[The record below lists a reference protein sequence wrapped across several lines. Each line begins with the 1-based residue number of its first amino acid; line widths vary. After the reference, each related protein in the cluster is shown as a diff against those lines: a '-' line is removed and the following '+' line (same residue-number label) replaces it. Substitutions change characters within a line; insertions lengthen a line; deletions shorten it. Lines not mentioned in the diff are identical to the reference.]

1 MMSDRSITELIR
13 LDCDGELDQGQ
24 ARQLQRH
31 LQEHPEDRKLVEAER
46 RLRERVGIVMTA
58 ACPSAP
64 ADLAERIR
72 QGLDTVKADVE
83 AEPAGYTFAQWLQG
97 PRRAHVYAVAASLVL
112 VAGAVLV
119 GIFGPQI
126 DDQLIQAGA
135 EQASEAAASVAG
147 EHVATASDGGRLAAS
162 MIAYT
167 TLGEAQRAMERYL
180 DAAVTVFDLGD
191 VGYEFVGA
199 MECDVPHCERGCHFL
214 YRRQDSMPGLVSLHI
229 VPDRGQFDI
238 GEGQS
243 FNGELPLDS
252 TLFPKNPDCPQ
263 DVVMFSDGKLVF
275 LVVMCVSE
283 DAMNVVRAMQ
293 GQLLHTDVDAP

>member
-1 MMSDRSITELIR
+1 MSDQSITELIR
-13 LDCDGELDQGQ
+13 LDCDGELDQEQ

-31 LQEHPEDRKLVEAER
+31 LQAHPEDRKLVESER
-46 RLRERVGIVMTA
+46 RLRARVGIVMTA

-72 QGLDTVKADVE
+72 QGLDTVKVDVE
-83 AEPAGYTFAQWLQG
+83 AEPAGYSFAQWLQG
-97 PRRAHVYAVAASLVL
+97 PRRANVYAVAASLVL

-126 DDQLIQAGA
+126 DDQLTQAGA
-135 EQASEAAASVAG
+135 GQAVEAASAVAG
-147 EHVATASDGGRLAAS
+147 EHVDAAFDNGRMLDS
-162 MIAYT
+162 MTVYDSLTEAEIAM
-167 TLGEAQRAMERYL
+167 ARYL
-180 DAAVTVFDLGD
+180 EARLTAFDLRGA
-191 VGYEFVGA
+191 GYEFVGA
-199 MECDVPHCERGCHFL
+199 MKCNVPHCERSCHFL

-229 VPDRGQFDI
+229 VPDHGQFDLS
-238 GEGQS
+238 EGQP
-243 FNGELPLDS
+243 FEGELPLDS
-252 TLFPKNPDCPQ
+252 TLFPKNPGCPQ
-263 DVVMFSDGKLVF
+263 DVIMFSDGKLVF

>member
-1 MMSDRSITELIR
+1 MSDRSIPELIR
-13 LDCDGELDQGQ
+13 LDCDGELDQEQ

-31 LQEHPEDRKLVEAER
+31 LQAHPEDRKLVESER

-72 QGLDTVKADVE
+72 QGLDTVKADVKT
-83 AEPAGYTFAQWLQG
+83 EPAGYSFAQWLRG
-97 PRRAHVYAVAASLVL
+97 PRRANVYAVAASLVL
-112 VAGAVLV
+112 VAGAVLF

-126 DDQLIQAGA
+126 DDQLTQAGA
-135 EQASEAAASVAG
+135 GQAVEAAASVAG

-167 TLGEAQRAMERYL
+167 SLGEAQRMMDRHLEVAL
-180 DAAVTVFDLGD
+180 TVFDLGD

-199 MECDVPHCERGCHFL
+199 MECDVPHCKRGCHFL
-214 YRRQDSMPGLVSLHI
+214 YRRQDSRPGLVSLHI
-229 VPDRGQFDI
+229 VPDDGQFDLS
-238 GEGQS
+238 EGQP
-243 FNGELPLDS
+243 FEGELLLDS
-252 TLFPKNPDCPQ
+252 TLFPKNPGCPQ
-263 DVVMFSDGKLVF
+263 DVIMFSDGKLVF

-293 GQLLHTDVDAP
+293 GHLLHTDVDAP